1 MVVAAQEAHPILSE
15 SALHMLMCSA
25 EDEAW
30 VDVVKMANNNT
41 SMGAAASAG
50 AGASAP
56 GHKRRIGLRTGCF
69 VERKGVNI
77 ETVFGEKRLLVLVH
91 CGGYRQK
98 IDSRRIFFEG
108 LRC

>member
-77 ETVFGEKRLLVLVH
+77 ETVFGETRLLVLVH

-98 IDSRRIFFEG
+98 IDSRRIFFEEQ
-108 LRC
+108 

>member
-30 VDVVKMANNNT
+30 VDVVKMANNNNT
-41 SMGAAASAG
+41 SMGAASAGASAG
-50 AGASAP
+50 AGAP

-69 VERKGVNI
+69 VERKGANI
-77 ETVFGEKRLLVLVH
+77 GTVFGGKRLLVLVH
-91 CGGYRQK
+91 CGGYTDK
-98 IDSRRIFFEG
+98 K
-108 LRC
+108 